1 MSHKQDDIKI
11 VTTQDGSHSLFS
23 QHFGEQYHSKYGAI
37 LESRH
42 VFIEA
47 GLFYKLSSNDEVN
60 VLEIGFG
67 SGLNA
72 FLSYLESIN
81 RPKKIYYE
89 TMEAFPVP
97 ESDAKRLNYPEQLM
111 AEDHQFIFQQMHQ
124 LPWNITHEL
133 SPNFLF
139 KKVLKQFEELE
150 GSSRFDV
157 VYFDAFAPGT
167 QPELWENSML
177 SLVYEAM
184 RPKGV
189 LVTYSAKGSV
199 KRNLKSLGFEVE
211 NIPGPPGKREMIRAI
226 K

>member
-1 MSHKQDDIKI
+1 MSQKQDDIKI

-23 QHFGEQYHSKYGAI
+23 QQFGEQYHSKYGAI

-47 GLFYKLSSNDEVN
+47 GLFYKFSSSDEVN

-72 FLSYLESIN
+72 FLSYLESVN

-89 TMEAFPVP
+89 TMEAFPVSEP
-97 ESDAKRLNYPEQLM
+97 DALKLNYPEQLM
-111 AEDHQFIFQQMHQ
+111 AEDHASIFQQMHR
-124 LPWNITHEL
+124 LPWDAVHQL
-133 SPNFLF
+133 SPNFHF
-139 KKVLKQFEELE
+139 KKVLKKFEELKE
-150 GSSRFDV
+150 SARFDV

-199 KRNLKSLGFEVE
+199 KRNLKSLGFQVE